1 MNEEY
6 IDWKSRAL
14 AAEAETLNLKNL
26 CAHHGICTACGE
38 YYSHHYIEPF
48 ATCKCNTSEW
58 YELTEYMKLQ
68 NELRK
73 LREKD
78 AAACWNIIAGHH
90 VGIGGSGTTETTPK
104 QHIFDDDRALLQS
117 VEVTK

>member
-1 MNEEY
+1 MNEGY
-6 IDWKSRAL
+6 IDWKGRAL

-48 ATCKCNTSEW
+48 ATCNCNTSEW

-68 NELRK
+68 DELRK
-73 LREKD
+73 LRED
-78 AAACWNIIAGHH
+78 AEWMNGNIVDLRKSLARYREREMTMGWNN
-90 VGIGGSGTTETTPK
+90 E
-104 QHIFDDDRALLQS
+104 
-117 VEVTK
+117 

>member
-48 ATCKCNTSEW
+48 ATCNCNTSEW

-68 NELRK
+68 DELRK
-73 LREKD
+73 LRED
-78 AAACWNIIAGHH
+78 AEWMNGNIVDLRKSLARYHEREMTMGWNN
-90 VGIGGSGTTETTPK
+90 E
-104 QHIFDDDRALLQS
+104 
-117 VEVTK
+117 

>member
-14 AAEAETLNLKNL
+14 VAEAETLNLKNL

-48 ATCKCNTSEW
+48 ATCNCNTSEW

-68 NELRK
+68 DELRK
-73 LREKD
+73 LRED
-78 AAACWNIIAGHH
+78 AEWMNGNIVDLRKSLARYREREMTMGWNN
-90 VGIGGSGTTETTPK
+90 E
-104 QHIFDDDRALLQS
+104 
-117 VEVTK
+117 

>member
-1 MNEEY
+1 MSEEY

-48 ATCKCNTSEW
+48 ATCNCNTSEW

-73 LREKD
+73 LRKD
-78 AAACWNIIAGHH
+78 AEWMNGNIVDLRKSLARYHEREMTMGWNN
-90 VGIGGSGTTETTPK
+90 E
-104 QHIFDDDRALLQS
+104 
-117 VEVTK
+117 

>member
-1 MNEEY
+1 MSEEY

-48 ATCKCNTSEW
+48 ATCNCNTSEW

-68 NELRK
+68 DELRK
-73 LREKD
+73 LRED
-78 AAACWNIIAGHH
+78 AEWMNGNIVDLRKSLARYREREMTMGWNN
-90 VGIGGSGTTETTPK
+90 E
-104 QHIFDDDRALLQS
+104 
-117 VEVTK
+117 